1 MQLLVELAAATML
14 VAITCAVHLMGIAAL
29 MLLLRLHRRRRPAD
43 ARLIW
48 EGLAIVGAATGLF
61 VLHGIEIRL
70 YAGFYLFVGA
80 LPSLE
85 AALYFSTASYT
96 TVGYGDVV
104 LAPGWRV
111 LGAIESANGIILL
124 GYGDWQVYRQ
134 RLEQAEATTAPRK
147 APPRSWPS
155 MAMLMTPDRS
165 QRMPLMAP

>member
-61 VLHGIEIRL
+61 VLHGIEIWL

-96 TVGYGDVV
+96 T
-104 LAPGWRV
+104 LFRSSAP
-111 LGAIESANGIILL
+111 S
-124 GYGDWQVYRQ
+124 
-134 RLEQAEATTAPRK
+134 
-147 APPRSWPS
+147 
-155 MAMLMTPDRS
+155 
-165 QRMPLMAP
+165 

>member
-1 MQLLVELAAATML
+1 
-14 VAITCAVHLMGIAAL
+14 
-29 MLLLRLHRRRRPAD
+29 
-43 ARLIW
+43 
-48 EGLAIVGAATGLF
+48 VGAATGLF
-61 VLHGIEIRL
+61 VLLGIEIWL

-124 GYGDWQVYRQ
+124 GWSTAFFVAIVGRIRW
-134 RLEQAEATTAPRK
+134 LESEIENTQ
-147 APPRSWPS
+147 
-155 MAMLMTPDRS
+155 
-165 QRMPLMAP
+165 

>member
-61 VLHGIEIRL
+61 VLHGIEIWL

-124 GYGDWQVYRQ
+124 GWSTAFFVAIVGRIRW
-134 RLEQAEATTAPRK
+134 LESEIENTQ
-147 APPRSWPS
+147 
-155 MAMLMTPDRS
+155 
-165 QRMPLMAP
+165 